1 MARVAGSSGP
11 RTMEAISKA
20 GLDLIY
26 RHGYEGMT
34 LRQLA
39 TSVGIQQGSLYNHFA
54 SKQDLLVH
62 LYDKHMGEL
71 LQALDGALAEV
82 QGPAERLAAFVEFHV
97 RYHIDRKR
105 EVFVVNSELRSL
117 DPENR
122 ATATAA
128 RRRYEQC
135 LIAILE
141 DGAKEG
147 TFAILDAPTT
157 AFGILGMLSGVS
169 IWYDAAGRLSC
180 DALIANFRDLVS
192 RCVRP

>member
-1 MARVAGSSGP
+1 
-11 RTMEAISKA
+11 MEAISKA

-39 TSVGIQQGSLYNHFA
+39 TCVGIQQGSLYNHFA

-62 LYDKHMGEL
+62 LYEKHMGEL
-71 LQALDGALAEV
+71 LEALDLALADV
-82 QGPAERLAAFVEFHV
+82 HAPQDRLDAFVEFHV

-117 DPENR
+117 EPANR
-122 ATATAA
+122 SAATSA

-135 LIAILE
+135 LIEILE
-141 DGAKEG
+141 NGARTG
-147 TFAILDAPTT
+147 TFAIADAPTT
-157 AFGILGMLSGVS
+157 AFGLLGMLSGVS
-169 IWYDAAGRLSC
+169 VWYDVSGRLSC
-180 DALIANFRDLVS
+180 EALVANYRELVR
-192 RCVRP
+192 RCVRK